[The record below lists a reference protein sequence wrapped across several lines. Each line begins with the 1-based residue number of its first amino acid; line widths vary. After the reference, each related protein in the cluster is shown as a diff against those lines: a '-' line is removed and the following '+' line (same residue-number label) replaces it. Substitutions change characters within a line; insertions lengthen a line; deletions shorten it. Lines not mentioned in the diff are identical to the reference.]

1 LVVGFSFVFGSLA
14 VVGTVYRNAVL
25 AWLLILV
32 LIAAVALIWRRSHP
46 VAVLVVVFLAHA
58 ISWAFTPDREAGGP
72 ALAFAVYAVS
82 VYDRSSVRLWVAGLA
97 IGLIAVAVTFL
108 VLGDFQTARSF
119 IPAGAISLVS
129 WVIGDYVRSRRRFFA
144 DLVER
149 HQQERAQA
157 ADAERLRIARELHD
171 VVAHNVS
178 AIAIQ
183 AGAARMAGSS
193 SKETL
198 ESIEHSARDT
208 LSELNKLLGVLRK
221 NPDAPQL
228 APQPSLD
235 DIETV
240 LKPAREAGVDA
251 TLRITGE
258 KRNLPAA
265 VELSAYRIIQEAVT
279 NVLKHANATR
289 LEVKVE
295 YQADELELTIADNGA
310 GAQQQAASSTGHGM
324 IGMRERV
331 EMLGG
336 ELGVGSS
343 SLGGFT
349 VRATLPIK
357 S

>member
-1 LVVGFSFVFGSLA
+1 MGA
-14 VVGTVYRNAVL
+14 VLRSAAL
-25 AWLLILV
+25 AWLLVLV
-32 LIAAVALIWRRSHP
+32 VIQAVALIWRRSHP
-46 VAVLVVVFLAHA
+46 VAVLVVIFIAQA
-58 ISWAFTPDREAGGP
+58 ISWAFTSYREAGGP

-82 VYDRSSVRLWVAGLA
+82 VYDRSSVRLWVGGLS

-119 IPAGAISLVS
+119 IPTGAISLIA
-129 WVIGDYVRSRRRFFA
+129 WVIGDYIRSRRRFFA
-144 DLVER
+144 DIVER
-149 HQQERAQA
+149 HEQDRAQA

-183 AGAARMAGSS
+183 AGAARMSGSS
-193 SKETL
+193 SNETL

-235 DIETV
+235 DVETL
-240 LKPAREAGVDA
+240 LKPARDAGLDA
-251 TLRITGE
+251 KLTITGE
-258 KRNLPAA
+258 TRTLPAA

-279 NVLKHANATR
+279 NVLKHADATR
-289 LEVKVE
+289 LEVNLE
-295 YQADELELTIADNGA
+295 YQPDAVALTVADNGV
-310 GAQQQAASSTGHGM
+310 GALDPPATASGHGL

-343 SLGGFT
+343 SLGGYT
-349 VRATLPIK
+349 VRATLPVRR
-357 S
+357 